1 MRILVYGAG
10 AVGGYLGGRLSQHGH
25 EVTLVTRPVTAQFIN
40 EQGLDITEKGQTVR
54 TQPTA
59 VTSIAQAFAEG
70 QAYDLLLMS
79 MKSYDLQIAL
89 DHLVAFCPDPPPIIT
104 TGNGIDI
111 ELPLVMQF
119 GAEKITAGSVTT
131 PIRKETSYHLIVEK
145 EGRGLMLA
153 AMQPKQK
160 IKEWVNLFRKSGVQ
174 TATAKSYESMKWSKA
189 LLNMVGNASSAI
201 LNRRPGLIYS
211 SDRMYDLEVRMLQEA
226 LDVMAARKI
235 KVVDL
240 PGSSAKKLAFGVRR
254 MPRSVLKPMLT
265 KRVTSGRGN
274 KMPSFYI
281 DLAEGKGKTEVIYHN
296 GAVAYHGQKLGIPT
310 PVNAAYN
317 DVLVKITNGE
327 LDWREF
333 DGRPQRLAQEVRRY
347 EAAMSQSR

>member
-1 MRILVYGAG
+1 MQILVYGAG
-10 AVGGYLGGRLSQHGH
+10 AVGGYLGGRLSQQGH

-40 EQGLDITEKGQTVR
+40 EQGLDITEKGHTVR
-54 TQPTA
+54 TRPVA
-59 VTSIAQAFAEG
+59 ITSIAQAFADG
-70 QAYDLLLMS
+70 QTYDLLLMS
-79 MKSYDLQIAL
+79 MKSYDLQTAL
-89 DHLVAFCPDPPPIIT
+89 DHLVAFSPDPPPIIT

-111 ELPLVMQF
+111 EMPLVRQF
-119 GAEKITAGSVTT
+119 GAEKIVAGSVTT

-153 AMQPKQK
+153 PMQRKQK
-160 IKEWVNLFRKSGVQ
+160 IKEWVNLFRKAGVH
-174 TATAKSYESMKWSKA
+174 TEAAKSYESMKWSKA

-201 LNRRPGLIYS
+201 LNRRPGLIYT

-226 LDVMAARKI
+226 LDVMDAQKI
-235 KVVDL
+235 KVINL

-254 MPRSVLKPMLT
+254 MPRSVLKPILT
-265 KRVTSGRGN
+265 KLVTSGRGN

-281 DLAEGKGKTEVIYHN
+281 DLAENKGKTEVIYHN
-296 GAVAYHGQKLGIPT
+296 GAVARYGEKLGIPT

-317 DVLVKITNGE
+317 DVLVKITTGE

-333 DGRPQRLAQEVRRY
+333 DGRPKRLAQEVKQY
-347 EAAMSQSR
+347 EK